1 MLAFGALGTQFGVNL
16 VWNYLDD
23 VIDNAPATRYTV
35 EEIGPKNYFDLS
47 ADWDVNDNLAFTG
60 GVKNLTQEA
69 YPILGGNASPS
80 NSGYPAT
87 YDVLGRTFF
96 LNARLRY

>member
-1 MLAFGALGTQFGVNL
+1 
-16 VWNYLDD
+16 
-23 VIDNAPATRYTV
+23 VIDDAPATRYTV
-35 EEIGPKNYFDLS
+35 EKIGAKNYFDLS
-47 ADWDVNDNLAFTG
+47 GDWDVNDNLAFTA

-80 NSGYPAT
+80 NSGYPAV
-87 YDVLGRTFF
+87 YDVLGRVFF